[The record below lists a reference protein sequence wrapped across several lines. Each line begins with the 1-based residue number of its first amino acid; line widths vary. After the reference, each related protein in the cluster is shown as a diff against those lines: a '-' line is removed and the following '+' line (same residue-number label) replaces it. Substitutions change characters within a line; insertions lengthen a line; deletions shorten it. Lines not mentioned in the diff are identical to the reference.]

1 MDEKFKQIRIV
12 DIDKLDVYQ
21 DKRNCYSEI
30 EDFVNSH
37 KGTKGQICTIGGLL
51 STGKTVLLNQIAK
64 ELHAKGYKC
73 LYLSCSDEYENI
85 IKDRNN
91 NIVHKPEINEL
102 YELLNSA
109 IKEDYNYV
117 FIDGIT
123 LIKDFVGQGN
133 VLSNY
138 YGNQGLNI
146 IVAGTDSLSFT
157 LLSQDDMMDRLKPVH
172 TSYVSFSEYN
182 RLLGK
187 GLNDYIQFGGTL
199 KEESPYKDG
208 SSTIE
213 YTNKAIVKN
222 IIRSVRGNEH
232 KDTHA
237 LTLLYP
243 EDDIVSTIHRC
254 INQMNQDFLVSA
266 INRNNGIFESHPLH
280 LGVDNDRNFLYRNHL
295 DVEMLDV
302 QIKKSLEVLN
312 KDEMHVNMR
321 QEDVDVIRKF
331 LEDLDLVLTVPTYLS
346 VEGEQPVRGRN
357 MQIISQAGMVYSHA
371 TELLRLITSDE
382 HWKNLKVC
390 GLENKEKFIEK
401 AERQIK
407 GAILANLV
415 IYDTY
420 KALHENYYVTK
431 IRRNSDG
438 KEVNLAI
445 VDKQYKDTY
454 LFEVGYSQY
463 KADNQVKNLAN
474 EEFNNYIEESF
485 GKIKGRY
492 VIYTGENDT
501 LESALGEIK
510 FFSAE
515 LFFKSVVNV
524 NNVENLLDLLN

>member
-1 MDEKFKQIRIV
+1 M
-12 DIDKLDVYQ
+12 
-21 DKRNCYSEI
+21 S
-30 EDFVNSH
+30 
-37 KGTKGQICTIGGLL
+37 
-51 STGKTVLLNQIAK
+51 
-64 ELHAKGYKC
+64 
-73 LYLSCSDEYENI
+73 
-85 IKDRNN
+85 
-91 NIVHKPEINEL
+91 
-102 YELLNSA
+102 
-109 IKEDYNYV
+109 
-117 FIDGIT
+117 
-123 LIKDFVGQGN
+123 
-133 VLSNY
+133 
-138 YGNQGLNI
+138 
-146 IVAGTDSLSFT
+146 
-157 LLSQDDMMDRLKPVH
+157 
-172 TSYVSFSEYN
+172 
-182 RLLGK
+182 
-187 GLNDYIQFGGTL
+187 
-199 KEESPYKDG
+199 
-208 SSTIE
+208 
-213 YTNKAIVKN
+213 
-222 IIRSVRGNEH
+222 
-232 KDTHA
+232 
-237 LTLLYP
+237 
-243 EDDIVSTIHRC
+243 
-254 INQMNQDFLVSA
+254 
-266 INRNNGIFESHPLH
+266 
-280 LGVDNDRNFLYRNHL
+280 
-295 DVEMLDV
+295 
-302 QIKKSLEVLN
+302 
-312 KDEMHVNMR
+312 R